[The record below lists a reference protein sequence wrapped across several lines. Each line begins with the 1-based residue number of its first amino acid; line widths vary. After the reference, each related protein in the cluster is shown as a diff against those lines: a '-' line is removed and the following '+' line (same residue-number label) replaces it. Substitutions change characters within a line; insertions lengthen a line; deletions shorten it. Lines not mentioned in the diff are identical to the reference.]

1 MLKGFFRLD
10 RIPRQEIFTTQ
21 NGSVG
26 IFVEIHEKL
35 EKDKYGCTHYA
46 KMRVKGA
53 DGTFSNVYLG
63 DFRPEEFGQKGSDI
77 DLTPLPP
84 ASTPETDLSNKDPF

>member
-77 DLTPLPP
+77 DLTPL
-84 ASTPETDLSNKDPF
+84 SQEQTPTSADNKDSPF